1 VRWLFT
7 SHNLLL
13 SPPPV
18 CRALASRARALAPL
32 VQPTPDG
39 RVTLLG
45 PSRPGALHVLCVA
58 GFVTRE
64 AYSPQTTFY
73 PCRRRRR
80 QTPNPLCAL

>member
-1 VRWLFT
+1 VPL
-7 SHNLLL
+7 
-13 SPPPV
+13 P
-18 CRALASRARALAPL
+18 RAGGLWTP

-45 PSRPGALHVLCVA
+45 PSRPGTVRVLCVA

-64 AYSPQTTFY
+64 ASAPQTTFY